1 MSKLGRMWLLWIIYG
16 RLPSTGFLKAN
27 FDVAIRKSFF
37 VISAFISN
45 DKDEILTAC
54 IAKISS
60 MEVNLGVEKAALL
73 ASNLASSYGRIPLIL
88 KMDSLIVIIGINQQS
103 ISISLQWLEN
113 CSIIIISFQ
122 LSPLCRFGKHIEWE
136 GRLIIKLMLL
146 ERQANYRAHVV
157 VAKWAAAHNF
167 FLVLFPIILLFY
179 LFCNSTMCS
188 PLSHLTE

>member
-1 MSKLGRMWLLWIIYG
+1 VKFNEQAWENVAPVNNIWKASLYWFSK
-16 RLPSTGFLKAN
+16 SQ

-103 ISISLQWLEN
+103 ISISLQ
-113 CSIIIISFQ
+113 
-122 LSPLCRFGKHIEWE
+122 
-136 GRLIIKLMLL
+136 
-146 ERQANYRAHVV
+146 
-157 VAKWAAAHNF
+157 
-167 FLVLFPIILLFY
+167 
-179 LFCNSTMCS
+179 
-188 PLSHLTE
+188 